1 LHWDEFDRK
10 KKKELKRM
18 RRIPAPIALLCIFTV
33 SGFSGLIYESIW
45 SHYLKLF
52 LGHAAY
58 SQVLVLVIFMG
69 GLAIGSLLAGHFST
83 RWKRV
88 LLAYALVEA
97 ITGVIALLFHGA
109 FDRITQA
116 SFVHVIPH
124 LGSASAVQ
132 AYKWGL
138 GALMLLPQSIL
149 LGMTF
154 PLMSAGFVR
163 EAPDS
168 AGRSVALLYFTNSLG
183 GAIGVLASGF
193 LLIPNFGL
201 PGAIMTAGLLNLVV
215 AFATW
220 LLVSKMSLPET
231 SAAQRIA
238 PPVAADARALSY
250 RFLLFA
256 SLVTGMA
263 SFCYEIG
270 WLRMLSLVLG
280 ASTHAF
286 ELMLSSFILGLALGG
301 LWIKR
306 RVDRATDPRNFLAII
321 QVAMGLLALLTLFVY
336 GRTFDWMS
344 VVMNTFTRTQLGYT
358 GFNWSSHAIA
368 SLLMLP
374 ATFCAGMTL
383 PVITFAALR
392 IGAGERAIGGVYAAN
407 TVGAIAG
414 IVLATHVLMPA
425 FNAKGVIFAGAAMD
439 FGLGLLLFATMAPP
453 ARVRR
458 TAAAGVIGVVAF
470 AVTYLAASVDPLTL
484 TSGVFRYGFSRS
496 SQDEVLYL
504 RDGKTAN
511 VSVSRKGSEVSIATN
526 GKIDASINM
535 GPGAAGVD
543 ELTQTLLGALP
554 LMLSPSPKTAAVVGF
569 GSGMTTH
576 TLLSDPGIERVDTI
590 EIEARMVEAA
600 HRGFFPRN
608 RQAYEDPRSHIH
620 IEDAKTYFSVA
631 NKQYDIIVSE
641 PSNPWVSGISS
652 LFTQEFYRHVSG
664 RLNEGGLL
672 VQWVQLYE
680 IDFAS
685 VASIMKA
692 LSPWFQDYA
701 VYIAD
706 RDNIVIVARK
716 NASLGLPQERVFAWP
731 RLREE
736 LARMD
741 VRSSDDVRAR
751 RVGGK
756 ALLDP
761 FFATSL
767 APVNSDYFPFI
778 DNRAARA
785 RFMRQIAA
793 EPVLLL
799 IAELPI
805 DAMLTDLP
813 SVPAAWRGLSI
824 QNPSSRSLAQLV
836 VRFVI
841 EGQDDIV
848 LAHLRDAVA
857 VARMGAQDCGAVA
870 PKVWQSAWVNVGRFV
885 APYLDQDK
893 AVPFWNKLLPPH
905 CRSRIS
911 PEAQQWY
918 RLLSAVSTRDAQAM
932 IDRGGEIFRKST
944 RESPTRDTFYA
955 AGATILGHLARMET
969 DRARDVWPELRE
981 RVPPGIEPST
991 ELRWLEAIVVARLR
1005 KQ

>member
-1 LHWDEFDRK
+1 
-10 KKKELKRM
+10 M
-18 RRIPAPIALLCIFTV
+18 RRIPVPVALLCIFTV

-69 GLAIGSLLAGHFST
+69 GLAIGSLLAGHFSA
-83 RWKRV
+83 RWKHV

-97 ITGVIALLFHGA
+97 VTGVIALLFHGA

-116 SFVHVIPH
+116 SFVHVIPQ
-124 LGSASAVQ
+124 LESASAVQ

-163 EAPDS
+163 QAPDA
-168 AGRSVALLYFTNSLG
+168 AGRSVSLLYFTNSLG

-193 LLIPNFGL
+193 VLIPNVGL
-201 PGAIMTAGLLNLVV
+201 PGAIMTAGLLNLIV

-220 LLVSKMSLPET
+220 LLVKKISLPEPP
-231 SAAQRIA
+231 AAQ
-238 PPVAADARALSY
+238 PVVPSIPTQGGGLSY

-306 RVDRATDPRNFLAII
+306 SVERATDPRNLLAVI
-321 QVAMGLLALLTLFVY
+321 QVAMGLLALMTLFVY

-344 VVMNTFTRTQLGYT
+344 VVMNTFTRTESGYA
-358 GFNWSSHAIA
+358 GFNWASHSIA

-392 IGAGERAIGGVYAAN
+392 TGTGERAIGGVYAAN
-407 TVGAIAG
+407 TIGAIIG

-425 FNAKGVIFAGAAMD
+425 FNAKGVILAGAAMD

-453 ARVRR
+453 ARMRR
-458 TAAAGVIGVVAF
+458 VVAAAVIGVVAF
-470 AVTYLAASVDPLTL
+470 TFTFLAANVDPLTL

-504 RDGKTAN
+504 KDGKTAN
-511 VSVSRKGSEVSIATN
+511 VSVSRKGSEVSLATN
-526 GKIDASINM
+526 GKFDASINM
-535 GPGAAGVD
+535 GPGPAGVD
-543 ELTQTLLGALP
+543 EVTQTLLGALP
-554 LMLSPSPKTAAVVGF
+554 LMLHSAPRTAAVVGF
-569 GSGMTTH
+569 GSGMTSH
-576 TLLSDPGIERVDTI
+576 TLLLDPGLERVDTI
-590 EIEARMVEAA
+590 EIEERMIEAA
-600 HRGFFPRN
+600 RLGFFPRN
-608 RQAYEDPRSHIH
+608 RQAYEDPRSRIH

-652 LFTQEFYRHVSG
+652 LFTEEFYRHVAG
-664 RLNEGGLL
+664 HLNDGGLL
-672 VQWVQLYE
+672 VQWMQLYE

-685 VASIMKA
+685 VASVMKA

-701 VYIAD
+701 IYIAD
-706 RDNIVIVARK
+706 RDNILIVASK
-716 NASLGLPQERVFAWP
+716 NASLGDPQERTFSLP
-731 RLREE
+731 ELRED
-736 LARMD
+736 LRRMG
-741 VRSSDDVRAR
+741 VLSSDDVRAR
-751 RVGGK
+751 RVAGK

-761 FFATSL
+761 FFARSL

-785 RFMRQIAA
+785 RFMKQMAA

-799 IAELPI
+799 ISELPI
-805 DAMLTDLP
+805 AAMLSDSP
-813 SVPAAWRGLSI
+813 SSQAAWKGLSI
-824 QNPSSRSLAQLV
+824 QNPSARSLAQLV

-841 EGQDDIV
+841 EGQDDVV
-848 LAHLRDAVA
+848 LAHMRDAVA
-857 VARMGAQDCGAVA
+857 VARMGAQDCGATA

-885 APYLDQDK
+885 APYLEPDK
-893 AVPFWNKLLPPH
+893 AGAFWNRLLPPR
-905 CRSRIS
+905 CRERMATQ
-911 PEAQQWY
+911 AQQWY
-918 RLLSAVSTRDAQAM
+918 GLLSAVGARDAQAM
-932 IDRGGEIFRKST
+932 IDQGGEMLRRST
-944 RESPTRDTFYA
+944 PDSPARDTYYA
-955 AGATILGHLARMET
+955 AGATILGYLARQET
-969 DRARDVWPELRE
+969 QRARDVWSELRE
-981 RVPPGIEPST
+981 RIPSGAEPSM
-991 ELRWLEAIVVARLR
+991 ELRWLEAITVARLQ

>member
-1 LHWDEFDRK
+1 
-10 KKKELKRM
+10 M
-18 RRIPAPIALLCIFTV
+18 RRIPIPVALLCIFTV

-97 ITGVIALLFHGA
+97 VTGAIALLFHGA

-116 SFVHVIPH
+116 SFMHVIPH

-132 AYKWGL
+132 VYKWGL

-163 EAPDS
+163 QSPDA
-168 AGRSVALLYFTNSLG
+168 AGRSVAMLYFTNSLG

-193 LLIPNFGL
+193 LLIPNVGL

-220 LLVSKMSLPET
+220 LLVSKMSLPEIPAVQHAVPP
-231 SAAQRIA
+231 AAK
-238 PPVAADARALSY
+238 DGGGLSY

-306 RVDRATDPRNFLAII
+306 RVDRATDPRNLLAII
-321 QVAMGLLALLTLFVY
+321 QVAMGLFALATLFVY
-336 GRTFDWMS
+336 GRTFDWMAW
-344 VVMNTFTRTQLGYT
+344 VMNTFTRTETGYT
-358 GFNWSSHAIA
+358 GFNWASHAIA

-392 IGAGERAIGGVYAAN
+392 AGAGERAIGGVYAAN

-414 IVLATHVLMPA
+414 IVLATHVFMPA

-439 FGLGLLLFATMAPP
+439 FGLGVLLFATMAPP
-453 ARVRR
+453 ARRR
-458 TAAAGVIGVVAF
+458 RVAAAAVVGVVAF
-470 AVTYLAASVDPLTL
+470 GLTFFTATVDPLTL

-511 VSVSRKGSEVSIATN
+511 VSVSRRGAEVSLATN
-526 GKIDASINM
+526 GKFDASINM
-535 GPGAAGVD
+535 GPGPAGVD
-543 ELTQTLLGALP
+543 EVTQTLLGALP
-554 LMLSPSPKTAAVVGF
+554 LMLHSSPKTAAVVGF

-576 TLLSDPGIERVDTI
+576 VLLSDPGIERVDTI
-590 EIEARMVEAA
+590 EIEERMIEAA

-608 RQAYEDPRSHIH
+608 RRAYEDSRSHVH

-631 NKQYDIIVSE
+631 NKRYDIIVSE
-641 PSNPWVSGISS
+641 PSNPWVSGIAS

-664 RLNEGGLL
+664 QLNDGGLL

-701 VYIAD
+701 IYIAD
-706 RDNIVIVARK
+706 RNNILIVAAR
-716 NASLGLPQERVFAWP
+716 NAGVGLPQERAFALP
-731 RLREE
+731 GLNEDLR
-736 LARMD
+736 RMA
-741 VRSSDDVRAR
+741 VLSSDDVRAR
-751 RVGGK
+751 RVGTK
-756 ALLDP
+756 ELLDP
-761 FFATSL
+761 FFSRSA

-805 DAMLTDLP
+805 DAMLANP
-813 SVPAAWRGLSI
+813 SLGEDAWKGLSI
-824 QNPSSRSLAQLV
+824 QNPSARSLAQVV

-841 EGQDDIV
+841 EDQDDVV

-857 VARMGAQDCGAVA
+857 VARMGAQDCGAKA
-870 PKVWQSAWVNVGRFV
+870 PALWQQAWVNVGRFV
-885 APYLDQDK
+885 APYLDRDK
-893 AVPFWNKLLPPH
+893 AVPFWNKLLPQR
-905 CRSRIS
+905 CRGRLT
-911 PEAQQWY
+911 PEAQQWF
-918 RLLSAVSTRDAQAM
+918 RLLGAVGMHDARTM
-932 IDRGGEIFRKST
+932 IDSSRALFEKSSP
-944 RESPTRDTFYA
+944 ESPARDTFYL
-955 AGATILGHLARMET
+955 AGARILGHLALLET
-969 DRARDVWPELRE
+969 ERARDVWPELRE
-981 RVPPGIEPST
+981 RLPPGAEPSI
-991 ELRWLEAIVVARLR
+991 EMRWLEAITVARLQ

>member
-1 LHWDEFDRK
+1 
-10 KKKELKRM
+10 M
-18 RRIPAPIALLCIFTV
+18 RRIPAPVALLCIFTV

-97 ITGVIALLFHGA
+97 VTGAIALLFHGA

-116 SFVHVIPH
+116 SFVHVIPY
-124 LGSASAVQ
+124 LGSAPAVQ

-163 EAPDS
+163 QAPDA
-168 AGRSVALLYFTNSLG
+168 AGRSVAMLYFTNSLG

-193 LLIPNFGL
+193 VLIPNFGL
-201 PGAIMTAGLLNLVV
+201 PGAIMTAGLLNFIV

-220 LLVSKMSLPET
+220 LLVAKMSLPEPP
-231 SAAQRIA
+231 AAQ
-238 PPVAADARALSY
+238 PVGPSVATDGRALSY
-250 RFLLFA
+250 RFLLVA

-306 RVDRATDPRNFLAII
+306 RVERATDPRNLLAVI
-321 QVAMGLLALLTLFVY
+321 QVAMGLLALTTLFVY
-336 GRTFDWMS
+336 GQTFDWMS
-344 VVMNTFTRTQLGYT
+344 VVMNTFTRTESGYT
-358 GFNWSSHAIA
+358 GFNWASHAIA

-392 IGAGERAIGGVYAAN
+392 TGAGERAIGAVYAAN
-407 TVGAIAG
+407 TIGAIAG

-439 FGLGLLLFATMAPP
+439 FGLGLLLFSTMAPP
-453 ARVRR
+453 ARVHR
-458 TAAAGVIGVVAF
+458 TAAAAVIGVVAF
-470 AVTYLAASVDPLTL
+470 TVTFLAANVDPLTL

-511 VSVSRKGSEVSIATN
+511 VSVSRRGSEVSLATN
-526 GKIDASINM
+526 GKFDASINM
-535 GPGAAGVD
+535 GPGPAGVD
-543 ELTQTLLGALP
+543 EVTQTLLGALP
-554 LMLSPSPKTAAVVGF
+554 LMLHPSPKTAAVIGF

-576 TLLSDPGIERVDTI
+576 VLLSDPGLDRVDTI
-590 EIEARMVEAA
+590 EIEARIIEAA
-600 HRGFFPRN
+600 RRGFFPRN
-608 RQAYEDPRSHIH
+608 RQAYEDPRSRIH

-664 RLNEGGLL
+664 HLNDGGLL

-685 VASIMKA
+685 VASVMKA

-701 VYIAD
+701 MYIAD
-706 RDNIVIVARK
+706 RDNLLIVARK
-716 NASLGLPQERVFAWP
+716 NPSLGLPQDRVFALP
-731 RLREE
+731 GLRED
-736 LARMD
+736 LRRMA
-741 VRSSDDVRAR
+741 VLSSDDVRAR

-756 ALLDP
+756 PLLDP
-761 FFATSL
+761 FFGRSL

-785 RFMRQIAA
+785 RFMKQIAA

-799 IAELPI
+799 IADLPI
-805 DAMLTDLP
+805 EAMLSGAP
-813 SVPAAWRGLSI
+813 SGQAAWKGLSV
-824 QNPSSRSLAQLV
+824 QNPSARSLAQLV

-841 EGQDDIV
+841 EGQDDVV
-848 LAHLRDAVA
+848 LAHMRDAVA

-893 AVPFWNKLLPPH
+893 AVAFWNKLLPPR
-905 CRSRIS
+905 CRERMA
-911 PEAQQWY
+911 PEAKQWVH
-918 RLLSAVSTRDAQAM
+918 LLSAVGARDAQAM
-932 IDRGGEIFRKST
+932 IDRGGEILRKST
-944 RESPTRDTFYA
+944 PGSPARDTFYA
-955 AGATILGHLARMET
+955 AGATILGHLARLET

-981 RVPPGIEPST
+981 RLPPGAEPSM
-991 ELRWLEAIVVARLR
+991 ELRWLEAITVARLQNR
-1005 KQ
+1005 

>member
-1 LHWDEFDRK
+1 
-10 KKKELKRM
+10 M
-18 RRIPAPIALLCIFTV
+18 RRIPVPVALLCIFAV

-69 GLAIGSLLAGHFST
+69 GLAIGSLVAGHFSP
-83 RWKRV
+83 RWKHV
-88 LLAYALVEA
+88 LLGYALVEA
-97 ITGVIALLFHGA
+97 VTGVIALLFHGA

-116 SFVHVIPH
+116 SFVHVIPQ

-163 EAPDS
+163 QAPDA
-168 AGRSVALLYFTNSLG
+168 AGRSVSMLYFTNSLG

-193 LLIPNFGL
+193 VLIPNFGL
-201 PGAIMTAGLLNLVV
+201 PGAIMTAGLLNLIV

-220 LLVSKMSLPET
+220 LLVKKISLPEPP
-231 SAAQRIA
+231 AAQ
-238 PPVAADARALSY
+238 PVAPSRVPHDRGLSY

-306 RVDRATDPRNFLAII
+306 RVERATDPRNLLAVI
-321 QVAMGLLALLTLFVY
+321 QVAMGLLALATLFVY
-336 GRTFDWMS
+336 GSTFDWMS
-344 VVMNTFTRTQLGYT
+344 VVMNTFTRTESGYA
-358 GFNWSSHAIA
+358 GFNWASHSIA

-392 IGAGERAIGGVYAAN
+392 MGAGERAIGGVYAAN
-407 TVGAIAG
+407 TIGAIMG

-425 FNAKGVIFAGAAMD
+425 FSAKGVILAGAAMD

-453 ARVRR
+453 ARIRR
-458 TAAAGVIGVVAF
+458 VAAAAVIGVVAF
-470 AVTYLAASVDPLTL
+470 TFTFLAANVDPLKL

-504 RDGKTAN
+504 KDGKTAN
-511 VSVSRKGSEVSIATN
+511 VSVSRKGSEVSLATN
-526 GKIDASINM
+526 GKFDASINM
-535 GPGAAGVD
+535 GPGPAGVD
-543 ELTQTLLGALP
+543 EVTQTLLGALP
-554 LMLSPSPKTAAVVGF
+554 LMLHSAPKTAAVVGF
-569 GSGMTTH
+569 GSGMTSH
-576 TLLSDPGIERVDTI
+576 TLLLDPGIESVDTI
-590 EIEARMVEAA
+590 EIEERIIEAA
-600 HRGFFPRN
+600 RRGFFPRN
-608 RQAYEDPRSHIH
+608 RQAYEDPRSRIH

-652 LFTQEFYRHVSG
+652 LFTEEFYRHVSG
-664 RLNEGGLL
+664 HLNDGGLL
-672 VQWVQLYE
+672 VQWMQLYE
-680 IDFAS
+680 IDFVS
-685 VASIMKA
+685 VASVMKA

-701 VYIAD
+701 IYIAD
-706 RDNIVIVARK
+706 RDNILIIASK
-716 NASLGLPQERVFAWP
+716 NANLGGPQERAFSLP
-731 RLREE
+731 GLRED
-736 LARMD
+736 LRRMG
-741 VRSSDDVRAR
+741 VLSSDDVRAR
-751 RVGGK
+751 RVAGK

-761 FFATSL
+761 FFGRSL

-785 RFMRQIAA
+785 RFMKQIAA

-799 IAELPI
+799 ISELPI
-805 DAMLTDLP
+805 AAMLDSP
-813 SVPAAWRGLSI
+813 SSRVSWQGLSI
-824 QNPSSRSLAQLV
+824 QNPSARSLAQLV

-841 EGQDDIV
+841 EGQDDVV
-848 LAHLRDAVA
+848 LSHMRDAVA
-857 VARMGAQDCGAVA
+857 MARMGAQDCGAAA
-870 PKVWQSAWVNVGRFV
+870 PMVWQSAWVKVGRFV
-885 APYLDQDK
+885 APYLEQDQ
-893 AVPFWNKLLPPH
+893 AAAFWSRLLPPR
-905 CRSRIS
+905 CRERMSMQ
-911 PEAQQWY
+911 AQQWY
-918 RLLSAVSTRDAQAM
+918 RLLSAVGARDAQAM
-932 IDRGGEIFRKST
+932 IDRGGEMLRRST
-944 RESPTRDTFYA
+944 PDSPARDTYYA
-955 AGATILGHLARMET
+955 AGATILGYLALQET
-969 DRARDVWPELRE
+969 ERARDVWPELRE
-981 RVPPGIEPST
+981 RIPSGAEPAM
-991 ELRWLEAIVVARLR
+991 ELRWLEAIAIGRLQ

>member
-1 LHWDEFDRK
+1 
-10 KKKELKRM
+10 M
-18 RRIPAPIALLCIFTV
+18 RRIPAPVALLCIFTL

-69 GLAIGSLLAGHFST
+69 GLAIGSLLAGRFSA

-88 LLAYALVEA
+88 LLAYAVVEA
-97 ITGVIALLFHGA
+97 ITGLLALLFHGA
-109 FDRITQA
+109 FDRITQV
-116 SFVHVIPH
+116 SFAHVIPN
-124 LGSASAVQ
+124 LGSPAAVH

-154 PLMSAGFVR
+154 PLMSAGFIR
-163 EAPDS
+163 HAPDR
-168 AGRSVALLYFTNSLG
+168 AGRSLSMLYFTNSLG

-193 LLIPNFGL
+193 LLIPNVGL
-201 PGAIMTAGLLNLVV
+201 PGTIMTAGLLNIVV

-220 LLVSKMSLPET
+220 LLVRDMSLPEAPGRAP
-231 SAAQRIA
+231 AAGR
-238 PPVAADARALSY
+238 PVAGGAIVDY
-250 RFLLFA
+250 RLLLVA

-301 LWIKR
+301 LWIR
-306 RVDRATDPRNFLAII
+306 RRIESTADLRNLLAVI
-321 QVAMGLLALLTLFVY
+321 QVAMGLLALATLFVY

-344 VVMNTFTRTQLGYT
+344 VVMNTFARTESGYT
-358 GFNWSSHAIA
+358 GFNWASHAIA

-392 IGAGERAIGGVYAAN
+392 AGAGERAIGAVYAAN

-414 IVLATHVLMPA
+414 IVLATHVFMPA

-439 FGLGLLLFATMAPP
+439 LGLGLLLFATLAPP

-458 TAAAGVIGVVAF
+458 TTIAAVIGAVAF
-470 AVTYLAASVDPLTL
+470 AFTYLAANVDPLTI
-484 TSGVFRYGFSRS
+484 TSGVFRYGYARS

-511 VSVSRKGSEVSIATN
+511 VSVSRRGSEVSLATN
-526 GKIDASINM
+526 GKFDASVNM
-535 GPGAAGVD
+535 GPGPAGVD
-543 ELTQTLLGALP
+543 EVTQTLLGALP
-554 LMLSPSPKTAAVVGF
+554 LMLHPAPKTAAVVGF
-569 GSGMTTH
+569 GSGMTTQI
-576 TLLSDPGIERVDTI
+576 LLSDPGLERVDTI
-590 EIEARMVEAA
+590 EIEERMIEAA
-600 HRGFFPRN
+600 RRGFFPRN
-608 RQAYEDPRSHIH
+608 RKAYEDPRSSIH

-641 PSNPWVSGISS
+641 PSNPWVSGIAS
-652 LFTQEFYRHVSG
+652 LFTEEFYRHVAG
-664 RLNEGGLL
+664 HLNDGGVL

-685 VASIMKA
+685 VASVTKA
-692 LSPWFQDYA
+692 LSPWFTDYA
-701 VYIAD
+701 IYIAD
-706 RDNIVIVARK
+706 RDNILIVARK
-716 NASLGLPQERVFAWP
+716 NARLDLPQERVFALP
-731 RLREE
+731 ELRED
-736 LARMD
+736 LARMA
-741 VRSSDDVRAR
+741 VLSTDDVRAR
-751 RVGGK
+751 RVSGK

-761 FFATSL
+761 FFGISR

-785 RFMRQIAA
+785 RFMNLKAA

-799 IAELPI
+799 ITDLPI
-805 DAMLTDLP
+805 DAMLSDGAHDE
-813 SVPAAWRGLSI
+813 VAWKRLSI
-824 QNPSSRSLAQLV
+824 QNPSARSLAQLV
-836 VRFVI
+836 MRFVI

-848 LAHLRDAVA
+848 LAHMRDAVA
-857 VARMGAQDCGAVA
+857 MARLGVQDCGASA
-870 PKVWQSAWVNVGRFV
+870 PRVWQSAWVHVGRFV
-885 APYLDQDK
+885 TPYMDRDK
-893 AVPFWNKLLPPH
+893 AALFWNKLLPAR
-905 CRSRIS
+905 CRERLT
-911 PEAQQWY
+911 PEAQHWY
-918 RLLSAVSTRDAQAM
+918 RLLVAVGARDAQAM
-932 IDRGGEIFRKST
+932 IEHGGELLKRAT
-944 RESPTRDTFYA
+944 VESPARDTYYA
-955 AGATILGHLARMET
+955 AGAMILGHLARGET
-969 DRARDVWPELRE
+969 GRARDVWPELSQ
-981 RVPPGIEPST
+981 RVPPGSDPST
-991 ELRWLEAIVVARLR
+991 ELRWLEVITLARLR
-1005 KQ
+1005 SQ

>member
-1 LHWDEFDRK
+1 
-10 KKKELKRM
+10 M
-18 RRIPAPIALLCIFTV
+18 RRIPAPVALLCIFTV

-69 GLAIGSLLAGHFST
+69 GLAIGSLLAGHFSA

-116 SFVHVIPH
+116 SFAHVIPH
-124 LGSASAVQ
+124 LGSAPAVQ

-163 EAPDS
+163 EAPDA
-168 AGRSVALLYFTNSLG
+168 AGRSVATLYFTNSLG

-193 LLIPNFGL
+193 VLIPNFGL
-201 PGAIMTAGLLNLVV
+201 PGAIMTAGLLNLIV

-220 LLVSKMSLPET
+220 LLVAKMSLPEPP
-231 SAAQRIA
+231 AGQ
-238 PPVAADARALSY
+238 PVAPSVATDGRALSY
-250 RFLLFA
+250 RFLLVA

-301 LWIKR
+301 LWIRR
-306 RVDRATDPRNFLAII
+306 RVDRTTDPRNLLAAI
-321 QVAMGLLALLTLFVY
+321 QVAMGLLALATLFVY

-344 VVMNTFTRTQLGYT
+344 VVMNTFTRTESGYT
-358 GFNWSSHAIA
+358 GFNWASHAIA

-392 IGAGERAIGGVYAAN
+392 TGAGERAIGGVYAAN

-425 FNAKGVIFAGAAMD
+425 FNARGVIFAGAAMD
-439 FGLGLLLFATMAPP
+439 FGLGLLLFATAAPP
-453 ARVRR
+453 ARIRR
-458 TAAAGVIGVVAF
+458 AAAAAVIGVVAF
-470 AVTYLAASVDPLTL
+470 TFTFFAANVDPLTV

-511 VSVSRKGSEVSIATN
+511 VSVSRRGSEVSLATN
-526 GKIDASINM
+526 GKFDASINM
-535 GPGAAGVD
+535 GPGPAGVD
-543 ELTQTLLGALP
+543 EVTQTLLGALP
-554 LMLSPSPKTAAVVGF
+554 LMLHSSPKQAAVVGF

-576 TLLSDPGIERVDTI
+576 VLLSDPGIERVDTI
-590 EIEARMVEAA
+590 EIEARMIEAA
-600 HRGFFPRN
+600 RRGFFPRN
-608 RQAYEDPRSHIH
+608 RLAYEDPRSRIH

-631 NKQYDIIVSE
+631 NKKYDIIVSE

-664 RLNEGGLL
+664 HLNDGGLL

-685 VASIMKA
+685 VASVMKA

-701 VYIAD
+701 MYIAD
-706 RDNIVIVARK
+706 RDNILIVARK
-716 NASLGLPQERVFAWP
+716 NASLGAPQERVFALSS
-731 RLREE
+731 LRED
-736 LARMD
+736 LKRMA
-741 VRSSDDVRAR
+741 VLSSDDVRAR

-756 ALLDP
+756 GLLDP
-761 FFATSL
+761 FFARSL

-799 IAELPI
+799 MADLPIEPMLSELP
-805 DAMLTDLP
+805 P
-813 SVPAAWRGLSI
+813 GPAAWKGLSI
-824 QNPSSRSLAQLV
+824 QNPSSRALAQLV
-836 VRFVI
+836 VRMVI
-841 EGQDDIV
+841 DGQDDVV
-848 LAHLRDAVA
+848 LAHMRDAVA

-870 PKVWQSAWVNVGRFV
+870 PGVWRSAWVNVGRFV
-885 APYLDQDK
+885 APYLDPDK
-893 AVPFWNKLLPPH
+893 AAAFWNKLLP
-905 CRSRIS
+905 SRCHERLA
-911 PEAQQWY
+911 PDALQWY
-918 RLLSAVSTRDAQAM
+918 RLLNAVAARDAQAM
-932 IDRGGEIFRKST
+932 VDQGGEMLRKST
-944 RESPTRDTFYA
+944 PESPARDTSYA
-955 AGATILGHLARMET
+955 AGAVILGHLARLQP
-969 DRARDVWPELRE
+969 DRARGVWPELRE
-981 RVPPGIEPST
+981 RLPPGSEASM
-991 ELRWLEAIVVARLR
+991 ELRWLEAITIARLP